1 VLSEWREPPSRNRRA
16 KIAATEMSVP
26 ESGSYSSQGL
36 RRVQRISPQLDARGG
51 SGRICPSLSEW
62 KTLERA
68 IVAGSREA
76 LPASGDDLKAP
87 KDYRLP
93 VPPGRIVVCGFDE
106 RGAMYGLYNLE
117 QRMNP
122 REAPFLP
129 RCVDHLRSVTIS
141 AIMFAPPTRNSCKA
155 STFGWTEGLVR

>member
-1 VLSEWREPPSRNRRA
+1 MARTSASQSESEDCRH
-16 KIAATEMSVP
+16 EMSIP

-62 KTLERA
+62 KTLEGA

-87 KDYRLP
+87 KDYRLL

-106 RGAMYGLYNLE
+106 RGAMYGLNNLE

-122 REAPFLP
+122 REASFLP
-129 RCVDHLRSVTIS
+129 GGVDHVRSVTIFGHHVR
-141 AIMFAPPTRNSCKA
+141 AFPTEFLQSVH
-155 STFGWTEGLVR
+155 VRLD